1 MSELDKLTRKNI
13 NEYTPIEHAIFRIW
27 CEAQES
33 DSRVVFGMAK
43 KAAEQLASLRAERD
57 EARKLIEFLKAVVK
71 DQDIPF
77 TTETCAVLKKHIER
91 FILAD
96 PEQ

>member
-1 MSELDKLTRKNI
+1 MYYEEKIINDVLCTRGTPDGEFIPLSQVALT
-13 NEYTPIEHAIFRIW
+13 ARI
-27 CEAQES
+27 AAL
-33 DSRVVFGMAK
+33 RV
-43 KAAEQLASLRAERD
+43 ERD